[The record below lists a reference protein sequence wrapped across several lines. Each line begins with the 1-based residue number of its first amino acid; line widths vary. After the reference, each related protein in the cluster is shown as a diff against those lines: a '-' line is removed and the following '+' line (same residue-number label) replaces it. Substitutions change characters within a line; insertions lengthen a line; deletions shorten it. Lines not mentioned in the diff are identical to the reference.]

1 MRVLAALVTA
11 LVLHNAL
18 AHPRRDD
25 EGRHADAQAGEV
37 ERDVLAVGG
46 LLGVGEAVTR
56 GDVFGR
62 RDVVR
67 EATVLVEGK
76 DEEGRVPLRG
86 GT

>member
-1 MRVLAALVTA
+1 MRVLAVQVTA
-11 LVLHNAL
+11 LVICNAL
-18 AHPRRDD
+18 AHPRRDG

-37 ERDVLAVGG
+37 ERDILAVGG
-46 LLGVGEAVTR
+46 LLSVGEAVTR
-56 GDVFGR
+56 RDVFGR

-67 EATVLVEGK
+67 EATVFVEGK